1 MADQSSSGGQIT
13 LDQLVASASQSVL
26 RSLEEHQRQTPGGL
40 KINPRIWVGIW
51 IEPTHGGFEVPGQ
64 QATGGKIG

>member
-1 MADQSSSGGQIT
+1 MAEKPSSGGQIT

-26 RSLEEHQRQTPGGL
+26 RALEEHQTQGRTLPH
-40 KINPRIWVGIW
+40 PRIWVGIW

-64 QATGGKIG
+64 QTTGGKVV